1 VPTVSRVD
9 ALQDDDLT
17 RDAVNCDAVDCD
29 AEALHVERD
38 AAQCAMMYRW
48 VASFEN
54 APSRSLLGT
63 SVDKLFSTVLR
74 APRAGAR

>member
-54 APSRSLLGT
+54 APSRSLLGP
-63 SVDKLFSTVLR
+63 F
-74 APRAGAR
+74 

>member
-1 VPTVSRVD
+1 
-9 ALQDDDLT
+9 
-17 RDAVNCDAVDCD
+17 VNCDAVDCD

-74 APRAGAR
+74 APRAGARKRPGPLLGDPGL